1 MASRLQNEPQK
12 FARDIIWVAISQILT
27 NLFGVITLPMLTKTY
42 SSETYGIWTQVN
54 VTVAFVVPILTLQFG
69 TSVVR
74 FLAGEDNQ
82 IQRRRSLGTMLC
94 AILIVGCLFLA
105 IANLFASQLS
115 IFLFN
120 SPANAILVRLTSLW
134 ITSDALFLFFISYL
148 RARGNIKQ
156 LSVLMVAMSAVE
168 MVILVSLTK
177 TGSGLETIVTGM
189 VCTELF
195 FTFGVLYLIVR
206 GEGFPMLNFEGI
218 RKFLAFSGPQIPTVI
233 FGLIISTSDRYVI
246 THFLNLSETGIYAS
260 SNMLGGLVAL
270 FGSPINF
277 VLLPTIS
284 KAWEQNRKQDV
295 KNYFEYSIKLF
306 LTLAIPAATGL
317 CILSQPLL
325 KLLTTS
331 EYMVGSGLVLLV
343 AVGAI
348 FSGIYGINVFIV
360 YLLKQTKWLPLMIV
374 AVSVTNV
381 GLNLVL
387 TPSIGIIGSAISNII
402 SYFMLALI
410 VFVWARKRF
419 KYDVD
424 FRYLGKVI
432 AATLGMALC
441 LHYLKVGGV
450 SGIILST
457 IVGITVFSIILLLLR
472 AFSDQDKR
480 LIKQL
485 FVR

>member
-1 MASRLQNEPQK
+1 
-12 FARDIIWVAISQILT
+12 
-27 NLFGVITLPMLTKTY
+27 
-42 SSETYGIWTQVN
+42 
-54 VTVAFVVPILTLQFG
+54 
-69 TSVVR
+69 
-74 FLAGEDNQ
+74 
-82 IQRRRSLGTMLC
+82 
-94 AILIVGCLFLA
+94 
-105 IANLFASQLS
+105 
-115 IFLFN
+115 
-120 SPANAILVRLTSLW
+120 
-134 ITSDALFLFFISYL
+134 
-148 RARGNIKQ
+148 
-156 LSVLMVAMSAVE
+156 
-168 MVILVSLTK
+168 
-177 TGSGLETIVTGM
+177 
-189 VCTELF
+189 
-195 FTFGVLYLIVR
+195 
-206 GEGFPMLNFEGI
+206 
-218 RKFLAFSGPQIPTVI
+218 
-233 FGLIISTSDRYVI
+233 
-246 THFLNLSETGIYAS
+246 
-260 SNMLGGLVAL
+260 MLGGLVAL

-306 LTLAIPAATGL
+306 LTLAIPAAAGL

-402 SYFMLALI
+402 SYFMLSLI

-457 IVGITVFSIILLLLR
+457 IVGITVFCIILLLLR